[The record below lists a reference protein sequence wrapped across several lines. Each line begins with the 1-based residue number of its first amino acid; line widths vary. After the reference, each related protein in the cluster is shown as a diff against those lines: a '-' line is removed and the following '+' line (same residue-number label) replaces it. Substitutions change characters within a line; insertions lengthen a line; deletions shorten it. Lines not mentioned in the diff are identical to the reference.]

1 MSLLIKRAKGG
12 NLNER
17 ITKRGIYEQ
26 LLPSTYGKSKKV
38 RTKSK
43 KAEIEKMKKE
53 NEKRKKLNPFL

>member
-1 MSLLIKRAKGG
+1 MSLLITRVKGG
-12 NLNER
+12 TLQER

-43 KAEIEKMKKE
+43 KAAIEKMKKE
-53 NEKRKKLNPFL
+53 NVKRRKLNPFL